1 MFRIEATR
9 TRASRERQT
18 VPAILIAGCA
28 VFGIQP
34 ASATVLEYGAD
45 GERTVRDKVEVAS
58 IAAPSTKRDA
68 VSPRTA
74 RLRTLARA
82 TALGHADDDALEAAG
97 LDPATFALL
106 FETLIERESAFD
118 PKAVSPKGARGLGQ
132 LMTGTAADLGV
143 GDPFDPIANLDGSAR
158 YLIEQLRRF
167 NSIELALAAY
177 NAGPGAVA
185 KYGGVPPYAETRA
198 YVAWI
203 VERSGVAKLS
213 TPKVGTAD
221 AANAADAPA
230 PSSTDTPDA
239 ERAPV
244 LSVGHDNDVTLQGKV
259 SVWEF

>member
-18 VPAILIAGCA
+18 VPAILIAACA
-28 VFGIQP
+28 AFSVTP
-34 ASATVLEYGAD
+34 VSATVLEYGAD
-45 GERTVRDKVEVAS
+45 GERTVRGKVEVALVVATSAKRS
-58 IAAPSTKRDA
+58 I
-68 VSPRTA
+68 VEPRTV

-82 TALGHADDDALEAAG
+82 TALGHANDNALEAAG
-97 LDPATFALL
+97 LDAATFALL

-118 PKAVSPKGARGLGQ
+118 VKAVSLKGAKGLGQ
-132 LMTGTAADLGV
+132 LMPGTAADLGV
-143 GDPFDPIANLDGSAR
+143 ANPFDPIANLDGSAR
-158 YLIEQLRRF
+158 YLLEQLRRF
-167 NSIELALAAY
+167 GSVELALAAY

-185 KYGGVPPYAETRA
+185 KHGGVPPYAETQA

-203 VERSGVAKLS
+203 TERAGIASSTGPAAKADAPS
-213 TPKVGTAD
+213 GTAD
-221 AANAADAPA
+221 APS
-230 PSSTDTPDA
+230 PSSTDASDA